1 MYFCVKISQMNT
13 FKLNTL
19 PQELVNQIAA
29 GEVIER
35 PSSVVKELIDNSID
49 AKATKIQI
57 RVVNGGIDL
66 IEVSDNGVGIPQ
78 ENLPEI
84 FNAHTT
90 SKISSLEDLNTLLTM
105 GFRGEALST
114 IVSVAEV
121 SLVSKYID
129 SDTGAEIEFKSFNE
143 SSVRKAAR
151 ESGTVVTVKNLFEN
165 IPARRKFLKT
175 AQTEYKK
182 ILDVLY
188 PYFLIYP
195 NIHFTVQKDS
205 KIVLDL
211 KPVPNSKEN
220 SVEKER
226 IEEILKQEFVKRMIK
241 VFFDGGGIKISGL
254 IGHPSDHQKRGI
266 NQYIFVNRRP
276 IWDNG
281 IARAV
286 LQGYERY
293 IPFGERVPFILLIN
307 INPELIDIN
316 VHPRKEEIRFLNPFR
331 VYTAVEEAVKK
342 SVTGVTSYHR
352 ESDFNTTV
360 QKPTSFVNRDMDKK
374 IYSSKDINFKSNQ
387 SSSVQDSL
395 LFSKEALSESSYIPK
410 QKEKYIEEIKSV
422 GNIKNVFQ
430 IFNKY
435 IVVEFENENLWIV
448 DQHAAAERITF
459 EKLKNQ
465 ESKNER
471 QNLLVPTSLKFSKK
485 EIEVLEGL
493 KDFFTDLGFKYA
505 VKNDGIDI
513 TVVPVE
519 FVESNFEKLF
529 DEIFALSED
538 ASDILKG
545 LNRLRENILATMAC
559 HGSVRSG
566 QYLHREEMLDL
577 LKKLI
582 ACENP
587 YSCPH
592 GRPAVWKLKLSEI
605 DSNFERTY

>member
-1 MYFCVKISQMNT
+1 MNT

-35 PSSVVKELIDNSID
+35 PSSVVKELMDNSID

-78 ENLPEI
+78 ENLAEI
-84 FNAHTT
+84 FKSHTT

-129 SDTGAEIEFKSFNE
+129 SDTGAEILFKSFND
-143 SSVRKAAR
+143 SSVKKAAR

-182 ILDVLY
+182 ILDILY

-195 NIHFTVQKDS
+195 NIHFTIQKDS
-205 KIVLDL
+205 KVVLDL
-211 KPVPNSKEN
+211 KPIPNSKEN
-220 SVEKER
+220 SIEKER
-226 IEEILKQEFVKRMIK
+226 IGEILKEDFVERMIK

-254 IGHPSDHQKRGI
+254 VAHPSDHQKRSI
-266 NQYIFVNRRP
+266 NQYILVNRRP
-276 IWDNG
+276 IWDSG

-293 IPFGERVPFILLIN
+293 IPFGEKVPFILLMN

-331 VYTAVEEAVKK
+331 AYTAVEEAVKK
-342 SVTGVTSYHR
+342 SISGVTSYHK
-352 ESDFNTTV
+352 ENDFNTPV
-360 QKPTSFVNRDMDKK
+360 QKPMSFVNRDMDRK

-395 LFSKEALSESSYIPK
+395 LFSKEALSEDSYIPR
-410 QKEKYIEEIKSV
+410 QEEQSIEEIKNV
-422 GNIKNVFQ
+422 GNIKNIFQ

-435 IVVEFENENLWIV
+435 IVVEFEDEILWVV

-471 QNLLVPTSLKFSKK
+471 QNLLVPTTLKFSKK
-485 EIEVLEGL
+485 EIDVLDGL
-493 KDFFTDLGFKYA
+493 REFFTDLGFEYV
-505 VKNDGIDI
+505 VKKDEIDVS
-513 TVVPVE
+513 VVPVE

-538 ASDILKG
+538 TSDILKE
-545 LNRLRENILATMAC
+545 LNRLKEDILATMAC

-605 DSNFERTY
+605 DTNFERTY